1 MARRIASRISSSVRL
16 MVASAV
22 LGLALLVPR
31 PAHAQSAGQWSFDF
45 GPGVYA
51 AAIGLG
57 LYVVGGGITFLAV
70 DVNYAAKRR
79 QLPVGWAI
87 AQGIYGSSFFVT
99 GLFTLQEAD
108 KIPAATLM
116 AIGGTVAAYP
126 VLDWRIRAGRRKVET
141 SLRLTPTG
149 LLASG
154 TF

>member
-1 MARRIASRISSSVRL
+1 MARRIASRVSRSARL
-16 MVASAV
+16 ILAGAI

-31 PAHAQSAGQWSFDF
+31 PAHAQSASTFNLDF
-45 GPGVYA
+45 GAGVYLA
-51 AAIGLG
+51 AAGVA

-79 QLPVGWAI
+79 QLPIGWAI

-99 GLFTLQEAD
+99 GLIALQEED
-108 KIPAATLM
+108 KVPAATLM

-126 VLDWRIRAGRRKVET
+126 VLDWRIRAGRRTVHT
-141 SLRLTPTG
+141 ALRLKPTG
-149 LLASG
+149 VLLTG